1 MAMKINKKIYIL
13 LLFIFISTN
22 LSSCWNY
29 REINDMSIV
38 SGVAIDK
45 GGTDGKYEVTVELI
59 DIQQGKDVNMH
70 SKYITLS
77 GNTMFEISRNMI
89 ALIGKKLYWSHSKSI
104 IISEDIA
111 RDGISGILDWYS
123 RDAETRTD
131 ARILVSKENTAK
143 EVLKSK
149 PVTENYTSFELS
161 KLLKNEDTLSNIPVV
176 DLWDILDTLAQDG
189 LSTWLPTV
197 KINKNNDD
205 NILQVDGSAIFSKDK
220 LIGCID
226 ETSTKNI
233 LFAKDKVNGGLLVL
247 DKESE
252 SPITFEIFKN
262 KTTIKPSIEN
272 GNLQFNIYTDTT
284 VSLDEIQSDY
294 EFYTEEGK
302 NELENELSDMLQKSI
317 YSSIKRI
324 QSEYGADILG
334 FGAKLNENNPATW
347 NDVKDDWDKIFKTL
361 TISVNSKVNIKNS
374 AVTSKPIKV
383 GD

>member
-1 MAMKINKKIYIL
+1 MAMKKNKKIYIL

-29 REINDMSIV
+29 REINDLSIV

-45 GGTDGKYEVTVELI
+45 GGTAGKYEVTVELI
-59 DIQQGKDVNMH
+59 DIQQGKDVDMN

-77 GNTMFEISRNMI
+77 GNTMFEIARNMI
-89 ALIGKKLYWSHSKSI
+89 SLSGKKLYWSHSKTI
-104 IISEDIA
+104 IISKDIA
-111 RDGISGILDWYS
+111 RDGISKILDWYS

-131 ARILVSKENTAK
+131 ANILVSKENTAK

-149 PVTENYTSFELS
+149 PVTENDTSFELS
-161 KLLKNEDTLSNIPVV
+161 KLLKNEDTLSEVPVV
-176 DLWDILDTLAQDG
+176 DLWDILNTLEQDG
-189 LSTWLPTV
+189 LSTWLPTI
-197 KINKNNDD
+197 KINKNNDE
-205 NILQVDGSAIFSKDK
+205 NILQVDGSAVFSKDK
-220 LIGCID
+220 LIGYLD
-226 ETSTKNI
+226 ENSTKNI

-272 GNLQFNIYTDTT
+272 GNIQFNIYTDTI

-294 EFYTEEGK
+294 EFYTEDGK

-324 QSEYGADILG
+324 QSEYGTDILG
-334 FGAKLNENNPATW
+334 FGAKLYENNPATW
-347 NDVKDDWDKIFKTL
+347 NDVKDDWDKTFKTL

>member
-1 MAMKINKKIYIL
+1 MKINKKIYIL

-45 GGTDGKYEVTVELI
+45 GGSDGKYEVTVELI
-59 DIQQGKDVNMH
+59 DIQQGKDINMH

-131 ARILVSKENTAK
+131 ARVLVSKENTAK
-143 EVLKSK
+143 EILKSK

-226 ETSTKNI
+226 ENSTKNI

-252 SPITFEIFKN
+252 STITFEIFKN

-334 FGAKLNENNPATW
+334 FGAKLNEDNPATW

>member
-1 MAMKINKKIYIL
+1 
-13 LLFIFISTN
+13 
-22 LSSCWNY
+22 
-29 REINDMSIV
+29 MSIV

-45 GGTDGKYEVTVELI
+45 GGADGKYEVTVELI
-59 DIQQGKDVNMH
+59 DIQQGKDINMH

-131 ARILVSKENTAK
+131 AYILVSKENTAK
-143 EVLKSK
+143 EILKSK
-149 PVTENYTSFELS
+149 PITENYTSFELS
-161 KLLKNEDTLSNIPVV
+161 KLLKNENTLSNVPVV
-176 DLWDILDTLAQDG
+176 DLWGILDTFAQDG

-226 ETSTKNI
+226 ENSTKSI
-233 LFAKDKVNGGLLVL
+233 LFAKDKVKGGLLVL

-272 GNLQFNIYTDTT
+272 GNLQFNIYTDTI

-302 NELENELSDMLQKSI
+302 SELENELSDMLQKSI

-334 FGAKLNENNPATW
+334 FGAKLYENNPATW
-347 NDVKDDWDKIFKTL
+347 NDVKDDWDKTFKTL

>member
-1 MAMKINKKIYIL
+1 MAMKINKKTYIL

-45 GGTDGKYEVTVELI
+45 GGADGKYEVTVELI
-59 DIQQGKDVNMH
+59 DIQQGKDINMH

-77 GNTMFEISRNMI
+77 GDTMFEISRNMI
-89 ALIGKKLYWSHSKSI
+89 SLIGKKLYWSHSKSI

-111 RDGISGILDWYS
+111 RDGISAILDLYS

-131 ARILVSKENTAK
+131 AYILVSKENTAK

-161 KLLKNEDTLSNIPVV
+161 KLLKNEDTLSNVPVV

-226 ETSTKNI
+226 ENSTKNI
-233 LFAKDKVNGGLLVL
+233 LFAKDKVKGGLLIL

-252 SPITFEIFKN
+252 SPVTFEIFKN
-262 KTTIKPSIEN
+262 KTTIKPSVEK

-302 NELENELSDMLQKSI
+302 SELENELSDMLQKSI

-334 FGAKLNENNPATW
+334 FGAKLYENNPATW
-347 NDVKDDWDKIFKTL
+347 NDVKDDWDKTFKTL

>member
-347 NDVKDDWDKIFKTL
+347 NDLKDDWDKIFKTL
-361 TISVNSKVNIKNS
+361 TISVNSKVNIVQLHLNQ
-374 AVTSKPIKV
+374 
-383 GD
+383 

>member
-1 MAMKINKKIYIL
+1 MVMKINKKIYIL

-45 GGTDGKYEVTVELI
+45 GGSDGKYEVTVELI
-59 DIQQGKDVNMH
+59 DIQQGKDINMH

-131 ARILVSKENTAK
+131 ARVLVSKENTAK
-143 EVLKSK
+143 EILKSK

-161 KLLKNEDTLSNIPVV
+161 KLLKNEDTLSNVPVV

-189 LSTWLPTV
+189 LSTCLPTV

-226 ETSTKNI
+226 ENSTKNI
-233 LFAKDKVNGGLLVL
+233 LFAKDKINGGLLVL

-334 FGAKLNENNPATW
+334 FGAKLNEDNPATW

>member
-1 MAMKINKKIYIL
+1 MKINKKIYIL

-45 GGTDGKYEVTVELI
+45 GGADGKYEVTVELI
-59 DIQQGKDVNMH
+59 DIQQGKDINMH

-89 ALIGKKLYWSHSKSI
+89 SLIGKKLYWSHSKSI

-131 ARILVSKENTAK
+131 AYILVSKENTAK
-143 EVLKSK
+143 EILKSK
-149 PVTENYTSFELS
+149 PITENYTSFELS
-161 KLLKNEDTLSNIPVV
+161 KLLKNEKTLSNVPVV
-176 DLWDILDTLAQDG
+176 DLWGILDTFAQDG

-226 ETSTKNI
+226 ENSTKSI
-233 LFAKDKVNGGLLVL
+233 LFAKDKVKGGLLVL

-272 GNLQFNIYTDTT
+272 GNLQFNIYTDTI

-302 NELENELSDMLQKSI
+302 SELENELSDMLQKSI

-334 FGAKLNENNPATW
+334 FGAKLYENNPATW
-347 NDVKDDWDKIFKTL
+347 NDVKDDWDKTFKTL

>member
-13 LLFIFISTN
+13 LFFIFISTN

-45 GGTDGKYEVTVELI
+45 GGADGKYEVTVELI
-59 DIQQGKDVNMH
+59 DIQQGKEINMH
-70 SKYITLS
+70 SKYITIS

-89 ALIGKKLYWSHSKSI
+89 SLIGKKLYWSHSKSI

-131 ARILVSKENTAK
+131 ARVLVSKENTAK
-143 EVLKSK
+143 EILKSK

-161 KLLKNEDTLSNIPVV
+161 KLLKNEDTLSNVPVV

-226 ETSTKNI
+226 ENSTKNI
-233 LFAKDKVNGGLLVL
+233 LFAKDKVKGGLLIL

-252 SPITFEIFKN
+252 SPVTFEIFKN
-262 KTTIKPSIEN
+262 KTTIKPSVEK

-302 NELENELSDMLQKSI
+302 SELENELSDMLQKSI

-334 FGAKLNENNPATW
+334 FGAKLYENNPATW
-347 NDVKDDWDKIFKTL
+347 NDVKDDWDKTFKTL

>member
-1 MAMKINKKIYIL
+1 MAMKINKKTYIL

-45 GGTDGKYEVTVELI
+45 GGADGKYEVTVELI
-59 DIQQGKDVNMH
+59 DIQQGKDINMH
-70 SKYITLS
+70 SKYITFS
-77 GNTMFEISRNMI
+77 GDTMFEISRNMI
-89 ALIGKKLYWSHSKSI
+89 SLIGKKLYWSHSKSI

-111 RDGISGILDWYS
+111 RDGISAILDWYS

-131 ARILVSKENTAK
+131 AYILVSKENTAK

-161 KLLKNEDTLSNIPVV
+161 KLLKNEDTLSNVPVV

-226 ETSTKNI
+226 ENSTKNI
-233 LFAKDKVNGGLLVL
+233 LFAKDKVKGGLLVL

-252 SPITFEIFKN
+252 SPVTFEIFKN
-262 KTTIKPSIEN
+262 KTTIKPSVEK

-302 NELENELSDMLQKSI
+302 SELENELSDMLQKSI

-347 NDVKDDWDKIFKTL
+347 NDVKDDWDKTFKTL

>member
-1 MAMKINKKIYIL
+1 MKINKKIYIL

-45 GGTDGKYEVTVELI
+45 GGADGKYEVTVELI
-59 DIQQGKDVNMH
+59 DIQQGKDINMH

-111 RDGISGILDWYS
+111 RDGISAILDWYS

-131 ARILVSKENTAK
+131 AYILVSKENTAK
-143 EVLKSK
+143 EILKSK

-161 KLLKNEDTLSNIPVV
+161 KLLKNEDTLSNVPVV

-226 ETSTKNI
+226 EDSTKNI

-302 NELENELSDMLQKSI
+302 SELENELSDMLQKSI

-347 NDVKDDWDKIFKTL
+347 NDVKDDWDKTFKTL

>member
-1 MAMKINKKIYIL
+1 MAMKINKKTYIL

-45 GGTDGKYEVTVELI
+45 GGADGKYEVTVELI
-59 DIQQGKDVNMH
+59 DIQQGKDINMH

-77 GNTMFEISRNMI
+77 GDTMFEISRNMI
-89 ALIGKKLYWSHSKSI
+89 SLIGKKLYWSHSKSI

-111 RDGISGILDWYS
+111 RDGISAILDWYS

-131 ARILVSKENTAK
+131 AYILVSKENTAK

-161 KLLKNEDTLSNIPVV
+161 KLLKNEDTLSNVPVV

-226 ETSTKNI
+226 ENSTKNI
-233 LFAKDKVNGGLLVL
+233 LFAKDKVKGGLLVL

-252 SPITFEIFKN
+252 SPVTFEIFKN
-262 KTTIKPSIEN
+262 KTTIKPSVEK

-302 NELENELSDMLQKSI
+302 SELENELSDMLQKSI

-347 NDVKDDWDKIFKTL
+347 NDVKDDWDKTFKTL

>member
-1 MAMKINKKIYIL
+1 
-13 LLFIFISTN
+13 
-22 LSSCWNY
+22 
-29 REINDMSIV
+29 MSIV

-131 ARILVSKENTAK
+131 AYILVSKENTAK

-161 KLLKNEDTLSNIPVV
+161 KLLKNEDALSNFPVV
-176 DLWDILDTLAQDG
+176 DLWDILDTLAQEG

-205 NILQVDGSAIFSKDK
+205 NILQIDGSAIFSKDK

-226 ETSTKNI
+226 ENFTKNI

-247 DKESE
+247 DRENE
-252 SPITFEIFKN
+252 SPVTFEIFKN
-262 KTTIKPSIEN
+262 KTTIKPSIEK
-272 GNLQFNIYTDTT
+272 GNIQFNIYTDTI

-294 EFYTEEGK
+294 EFFTEDGK
-302 NELENELSDMLQKSI
+302 KELEVELSDMLQKSI

-334 FGAKLNENNPATW
+334 FGAKLYENNPDDW
-347 NDVKDDWDKIFKTL
+347 NDVKDDWNKVFKTL
-361 TISVNSKVNIKNS
+361 TISVNSKINIKNS

>member
-1 MAMKINKKIYIL
+1 MKINKKIYIL

-22 LSSCWNY
+22 LSSCRNY

-45 GGTDGKYEVTVELI
+45 GGADGKYEVTVELI
-59 DIQQGKDVNMH
+59 DIQQGKDINMH

-89 ALIGKKLYWSHSKSI
+89 SLIGKKLYWSHSKSI

-131 ARILVSKENTAK
+131 AYILVSKENTAK
-143 EVLKSK
+143 EILKSK

-161 KLLKNEDTLSNIPVV
+161 KLLKNEKTLSNVPVV
-176 DLWDILDTLAQDG
+176 DLWGILDTFAQDG

-226 ETSTKNI
+226 ENSTKSI
-233 LFAKDKVNGGLLVL
+233 LFAKDKVKGGLLVL

-272 GNLQFNIYTDTT
+272 GNLQFNIYTDTI

-302 NELENELSDMLQKSI
+302 SELENELSDMLQKSI

-334 FGAKLNENNPATW
+334 FGAKLYENNPATW
-347 NDVKDDWDKIFKTL
+347 NDVKDDWDKTFKTL

>member
-1 MAMKINKKIYIL
+1 MVMKINKKIYIL

-226 ETSTKNI
+226 ENSTKNI

-252 SPITFEIFKN
+252 STITFEIFKN

-334 FGAKLNENNPATW
+334 FGAKLNEDNPATW

>member
-1 MAMKINKKIYIL
+1 MVMKINKKIYIL

-45 GGTDGKYEVTVELI
+45 GGSDGKYEVTVELI
-59 DIQQGKDVNMH
+59 DIQQGKDINMH

-131 ARILVSKENTAK
+131 ARVLVSKENTAK
-143 EVLKSK
+143 EILKSK

-226 ETSTKNI
+226 ENSTKNI

-252 SPITFEIFKN
+252 STITFEIFKN

-334 FGAKLNENNPATW
+334 FGAKLNEDNPATW

>member
-45 GGTDGKYEVTVELI
+45 GGADGKYEVTVELI
-59 DIQQGKDVNMH
+59 DIQQGKDINMH

-111 RDGISGILDWYS
+111 RDGISAILDWYS

-131 ARILVSKENTAK
+131 AYILVSKENTAK
-143 EVLKSK
+143 EILKSK
-149 PVTENYTSFELS
+149 PITENYTSFELS
-161 KLLKNEDTLSNIPVV
+161 KLLKNEDTLSNVPVV
-176 DLWDILDTLAQDG
+176 DLWGILDTFAQDG

-226 ETSTKNI
+226 ENSTKSI
-233 LFAKDKVNGGLLVL
+233 LFAKDKVKGGLLVL

-272 GNLQFNIYTDTT
+272 GNLQFNIYTDTI

-302 NELENELSDMLQKSI
+302 SELENELSDMLQKSI

-347 NDVKDDWDKIFKTL
+347 NDVKDDWDKTFKTL

>member
-45 GGTDGKYEVTVELI
+45 GGADGEYEVTVELI
-59 DIQQGKDVNMH
+59 DIQQGKEINMH

-131 ARILVSKENTAK
+131 ARVLVSKENTAK
-143 EVLKSK
+143 EILKSK

-161 KLLKNEDTLSNIPVV
+161 KLLKNEDTLSNVPVV

-226 ETSTKNI
+226 ENSTKNI
-233 LFAKDKVNGGLLVL
+233 LFAKDKVKGGLLIL

-252 SPITFEIFKN
+252 SPVTFEIFKN
-262 KTTIKPSIEN
+262 KTTIKPSVEK
-272 GNLQFNIYTDTT
+272 GNLQFNIYTDTI

-302 NELENELSDMLQKSI
+302 SELENELSDMLQKSI

-334 FGAKLNENNPATW
+334 FGAKLYENNPATW
-347 NDVKDDWDKIFKTL
+347 NDVKDDWDKTFKTL

>member
-45 GGTDGKYEVTVELI
+45 GGADGKYEVTVELI
-59 DIQQGKDVNMH
+59 DIQQGKDINMH

-89 ALIGKKLYWSHSKSI
+89 SLIGKKLYWSHSKSI

-131 ARILVSKENTAK
+131 AYILVSKENTAK
-143 EVLKSK
+143 EILKSK
-149 PVTENYTSFELS
+149 PITENYTSFELS
-161 KLLKNEDTLSNIPVV
+161 KLLKNEKTLSNVPVV
-176 DLWDILDTLAQDG
+176 DLWGILDTFAQDG

-226 ETSTKNI
+226 ENSTKSI
-233 LFAKDKVNGGLLVL
+233 LFAKDKVKGGLLVL

-272 GNLQFNIYTDTT
+272 GNLQFNIYTDTI

-302 NELENELSDMLQKSI
+302 SELENELSDMLQKSI

-334 FGAKLNENNPATW
+334 FGAKLYENNPATW
-347 NDVKDDWDKIFKTL
+347 NDVKDDWDKTFKTL

>member
-45 GGTDGKYEVTVELI
+45 GGADGKYEVTVELI
-59 DIQQGKDVNMH
+59 DIQQGKDINMH

-131 ARILVSKENTAK
+131 AYILVSKENTAK
-143 EVLKSK
+143 EILKSK
-149 PVTENYTSFELS
+149 PITENYTSFELS
-161 KLLKNEDTLSNIPVV
+161 KLLKNENTLSNVPVV
-176 DLWDILDTLAQDG
+176 DLWGILDTFAQDG

-226 ETSTKNI
+226 ENSTKSI
-233 LFAKDKVNGGLLVL
+233 LFAKDKVKGGLLVL

-272 GNLQFNIYTDTT
+272 GNLQFNIYTDTI

-302 NELENELSDMLQKSI
+302 SELENELSDMLQKSI

-334 FGAKLNENNPATW
+334 FGAKLYENNPATW
-347 NDVKDDWDKIFKTL
+347 NDVKDDWDKTFKTL

>member
-45 GGTDGKYEVTVELI
+45 GGADGKYEVTVELI
-59 DIQQGKDVNMH
+59 DIQQGKEINMH

-131 ARILVSKENTAK
+131 ARVLVSKENTAK
-143 EVLKSK
+143 EILKSK

-161 KLLKNEDTLSNIPVV
+161 KLLKNEDTLSNVPVV

-226 ETSTKNI
+226 ENSTKNI
-233 LFAKDKVNGGLLVL
+233 LFAKDKVKGGLLIL

-252 SPITFEIFKN
+252 SPVTFEIFKN
-262 KTTIKPSIEN
+262 KTTIKPSVEK

-302 NELENELSDMLQKSI
+302 SELENELSDMLQKSI

-334 FGAKLNENNPATW
+334 FGAKLYENNPTTW
-347 NDVKDDWDKIFKTL
+347 NDVKDDWDKTFKTL

>member
-45 GGTDGKYEVTVELI
+45 GGADGKYEVTVELI
-59 DIQQGKDVNMH
+59 DIQQGKDINMH

-131 ARILVSKENTAK
+131 ARVLVSKENTAK

-161 KLLKNEDTLSNIPVV
+161 KLLKNEDTLSNVPVV

-226 ETSTKNI
+226 ENSTKNI
-233 LFAKDKVNGGLLVL
+233 LFAKDKVKGGLLVL

-262 KTTIKPSIEN
+262 KTTIKPSVEN

-347 NDVKDDWDKIFKTL
+347 NDVKDDWDKTFKTL

>member
-45 GGTDGKYEVTVELI
+45 GGADGKYEVTVELI
-59 DIQQGKDVNMH
+59 DIQQGKEINMH
-70 SKYITLS
+70 SKYITIS

-89 ALIGKKLYWSHSKSI
+89 SLIGKKLYWSHSKSI

-131 ARILVSKENTAK
+131 ARVLVSKENTAK
-143 EVLKSK
+143 EILKSK

-161 KLLKNEDTLSNIPVV
+161 KLLKNEDTLSNVPVV

-226 ETSTKNI
+226 ENSTKNI
-233 LFAKDKVNGGLLVL
+233 LFAKDKVKGGLLIL

-252 SPITFEIFKN
+252 SPVTFEIFKN
-262 KTTIKPSIEN
+262 KTTIKPSVEK

-302 NELENELSDMLQKSI
+302 SELENELSDMLQKSI

-334 FGAKLNENNPATW
+334 FGAKLYENNPATW
-347 NDVKDDWDKIFKTL
+347 NDVKDDWDKTFKTL

>member
-45 GGTDGKYEVTVELI
+45 GGADGKYEVTVELI
-59 DIQQGKDVNMH
+59 DIQQGKDINMH

-111 RDGISGILDWYS
+111 RDGISEILDWYS

-131 ARILVSKENTAK
+131 ARVLVSKENTAK

-161 KLLKNEDTLSNIPVV
+161 KLLKNEDTLSNVPVV

-226 ETSTKNI
+226 ENSTKNI
-233 LFAKDKVNGGLLVL
+233 LFAKDKVKGGLLVL

-262 KTTIKPSIEN
+262 KTTIKPSVEN

-347 NDVKDDWDKIFKTL
+347 NDVKDDWDKTFKTL

>member
-45 GGTDGKYEVTVELI
+45 GGADGKYEVTVELI
-59 DIQQGKDVNMH
+59 DIQQGKDINMH

-131 ARILVSKENTAK
+131 AYILVSKENTAK
-143 EVLKSK
+143 EILKSK
-149 PVTENYTSFELS
+149 PITENYTSFELS
-161 KLLKNEDTLSNIPVV
+161 KLLKNEKTLSNVPVV
-176 DLWDILDTLAQDG
+176 DLWGILDTFAQDG

-226 ETSTKNI
+226 ENSTKSI
-233 LFAKDKVNGGLLVL
+233 LFAKDEVKGGLLVL

-262 KTTIKPSIEN
+262 KTTIEPSIEN
-272 GNLQFNIYTDTT
+272 GNLQFNIYTDTI

-294 EFYTEEGK
+294 EFYTEEGRS
-302 NELENELSDMLQKSI
+302 ELENELSDMLQKSI

-334 FGAKLNENNPATW
+334 FGAKLYENNPATW
-347 NDVKDDWDKIFKTL
+347 DDVKDDWDKTFKTL

>member
-1 MAMKINKKIYIL
+1 MVMKINKKIYIL

-45 GGTDGKYEVTVELI
+45 GSTDGKYEVTVELI

-205 NILQVDGSAIFSKDK
+205 NILQVDGSAIFFKDK

>member
-45 GGTDGKYEVTVELI
+45 GGADGKYEVTVELI
-59 DIQQGKDVNMH
+59 DIQQGKEINMH

-89 ALIGKKLYWSHSKSI
+89 SLIGKKLYWSHSKSI

-131 ARILVSKENTAK
+131 ARVLVSKENTAK
-143 EVLKSK
+143 EILKSK

-161 KLLKNEDTLSNIPVV
+161 KLLKNEDTLSNVPVV

-226 ETSTKNI
+226 ENSTKNI
-233 LFAKDKVNGGLLVL
+233 LFAKDKVKGGLLIL

-252 SPITFEIFKN
+252 SPVTFEIFKN
-262 KTTIKPSIEN
+262 KTTINPSVEK

-302 NELENELSDMLQKSI
+302 SELENELSDMLQKSI

-334 FGAKLNENNPATW
+334 FGAKLYENNPATW
-347 NDVKDDWDKIFKTL
+347 NDVKDDWDKTFKTL

>member
-1 MAMKINKKIYIL
+1 MKINKKIYIL

-176 DLWDILDTLAQDG
+176 DLWDILDTLAQEG

-226 ETSTKNI
+226 ENSTKNI

-252 SPITFEIFKN
+252 STITFEIFKN

-334 FGAKLNENNPATW
+334 FGAKLNEDNPATW

>member
-45 GGTDGKYEVTVELI
+45 GGADGKYEVTVELI
-59 DIQQGKDVNMH
+59 DIQQGKDINMH

-131 ARILVSKENTAK
+131 AYILVSKENTAK
-143 EVLKSK
+143 EILKSK

-161 KLLKNEDTLSNIPVV
+161 KLLKNENTLSNVPVV
-176 DLWDILDTLAQDG
+176 DLWDILDTFAQDG

-226 ETSTKNI
+226 EISTKNI

-247 DKESE
+247 DRESE

-262 KTTIKPSIEN
+262 KTTIKPSIEK
-272 GNLQFNIYTDTT
+272 GNLQFNISTDTT

-302 NELENELSDMLQKSI
+302 SELENELSDMLQKSI

-347 NDVKDDWDKIFKTL
+347 NDVKDDWDKTFKTL

>member
-45 GGTDGKYEVTVELI
+45 GGADGKYEVTVELI
-59 DIQQGKDVNMH
+59 DIQQGKDINMH

-131 ARILVSKENTAK
+131 AYILVSKENTAK
-143 EVLKSK
+143 EILKSK
-149 PVTENYTSFELS
+149 PITENYTSFELS
-161 KLLKNEDTLSNIPVV
+161 KLLKNEKTLSNVPVV
-176 DLWDILDTLAQDG
+176 DLWGILDTFAQDG

-226 ETSTKNI
+226 ENSTKSI
-233 LFAKDKVNGGLLVL
+233 LFAKDKVKGGLLVL

-272 GNLQFNIYTDTT
+272 GNLQFNIYTDTI

-302 NELENELSDMLQKSI
+302 SELENELSDMLQKSI

-334 FGAKLNENNPATW
+334 FGAKLYENNPATW
-347 NDVKDDWDKIFKTL
+347 NDVKDDWDKTFKTL

>member
-1 MAMKINKKIYIL
+1 MAMKINKKTYIL

-45 GGTDGKYEVTVELI
+45 GGADGKYEVTVELI
-59 DIQQGKDVNMH
+59 DIQQGKDINMH

-77 GNTMFEISRNMI
+77 GDTMFEISRNMI
-89 ALIGKKLYWSHSKSI
+89 SLIGKKLYWSHSKSI

-111 RDGISGILDWYS
+111 RDGISAILDWYS

-131 ARILVSKENTAK
+131 AYILVSKENTAK

-161 KLLKNEDTLSNIPVV
+161 KLLKNEDTLSNVPVV

-226 ETSTKNI
+226 ENSTKNI
-233 LFAKDKVNGGLLVL
+233 LFAKDKVKGGLLIL

-252 SPITFEIFKN
+252 SPVTFEIFKN
-262 KTTIKPSIEN
+262 KTTIKPSVEK

-302 NELENELSDMLQKSI
+302 SELENELSDMLQKSI

-347 NDVKDDWDKIFKTL
+347 NDVKDDWDKTFKTL

>member
-45 GGTDGKYEVTVELI
+45 GGADGKYEVTVELI
-59 DIQQGKDVNMH
+59 DIQQGKDINMH

-131 ARILVSKENTAK
+131 AYILVSKENTAK
-143 EVLKSK
+143 EILKSK
-149 PVTENYTSFELS
+149 PITENYTSFELS
-161 KLLKNEDTLSNIPVV
+161 KLLKNEKTLSNVPVV
-176 DLWDILDTLAQDG
+176 DLWGILDTFAQDG

-226 ETSTKNI
+226 ENSTKSI
-233 LFAKDKVNGGLLVL
+233 LFAKDEVKGGLLVL

-272 GNLQFNIYTDTT
+272 GNLQFNIYTDTI

-302 NELENELSDMLQKSI
+302 SELENELSDMLQKSI

-334 FGAKLNENNPATW
+334 FGAKLYENNPATW
-347 NDVKDDWDKIFKTL
+347 DDVKDDWDKTFKTL